1 MDESQSPLASAKLPE
16 EAPQRKTMPIHLLG
30 SKLLRQPCLPVVD
43 CKKVIDLAEV
53 MVHTMFSVDGVGL
66 AAPQVGVNYRLFVM
80 VSPKENKVLKL
91 ANPFIDSQEGEQE
104 IEEGCLSQPGL
115 SVKMKRPK
123 IVYVKAQNIETGEQ
137 VIVEGTD
144 LEAAILCHEID
155 HLNGK
160 LICDSISRLKR
171 SMYAK
176 KLAKKLK
183 QHDRQIASRNA
194 ALSKS

>member
-1 MDESQSPLASAKLPE
+1 MEENPSPLASAKLLE
-16 EAPQRKTMPIHLLG
+16 EPPKKTMPIHLLG
-30 SKLLRQPCLPVVD
+30 SNMLRQPCLPVVD
-43 CKKVIDLAEV
+43 CKEFIDLAEV

-66 AAPQVGVNYRLFVM
+66 AAPQVGICFRLFVM

-104 IEEGCLSQPGL
+104 VEEGCLSQPGL
-115 SVKMKRPK
+115 MVKMKRPK

-155 HLNGK
+155 HLDGT